1 MNMES
6 GTGAGSA
13 YEYVVAEKPS
23 ASLRMRRIALILLYV
38 IWVLGFLA
46 VGLLLRIVA
55 PLLAF
60 IPITLWILIFF
71 TWRYTQVEYEF
82 SFLSGQLTVSRI
94 LGGRSRK
101 KLAEITIREASA
113 ILPVTDA
120 NAERIDQNEERVNAY
135 SPEKTVVSVS
145 HTDVPGIYALL
156 WEVDGIRRVLWF
168 EPNERALKIL
178 KYYNNSA
185 IRG

>member
-1 MNMES
+1 MSMES

-23 ASLRMRRIALILLYV
+23 ASLRMKKIALILLYV
-38 IWVLGFLA
+38 FWVLAFLA

-71 TWRYTQVEYEF
+71 TWRITQVEYEF
-82 SFLSGQLTVSRI
+82 SFLSGRLTVSRI

-101 KLAEITIREASA
+101 TLAEITIREASA
-113 ILPVTDA
+113 ILRVTDSNA
-120 NAERIDQNEERVNAY
+120 EQIEQAAERINAY
-135 SPEKTVVSVS
+135 DPQKTLLAVSR
-145 HTDVPGIYALL
+145 TDSADLYALL
-156 WEVDGIRRVLWF
+156 WEDGGVRRALWF

-178 KYYNNSA
+178 KYYNASA
-185 IRG
+185 LR